1 MGGEL
6 YLSGTFL
13 ASCLLP
19 LVNRR
24 SDKFAQ
30 RQKKTFLTSNI
41 SPLTSNSGAHDVC
54 FLWGAA
60 RRLLA
65 YATAACR
72 RGGCSQTLHLA
83 RNKQKILLYK
93 IFSHCT
99 AFHNGTRKES
109 VKLQQGE
116 ALLHG
121 RSVPVWE
128 QRSFT
133 TATPICGAPAVW
145 GFRRAAVAFASDR
158 RRRGFHPRP
167 DDPFEKGSIENFY
180 ILDKI

>member
-1 MGGEL
+1 M
-6 YLSGTFL
+6 
-13 ASCLLP
+13 
-19 LVNRR
+19 N
-24 SDKFAQ
+24 
-30 RQKKTFLTSNI
+30 
-41 SPLTSNSGAHDVC
+41 
-54 FLWGAA
+54 
-60 RRLLA
+60 
-65 YATAACR
+65 
-72 RGGCSQTLHLA
+72 
-83 RNKQKILLYK
+83 
-93 IFSHCT
+93 FSHCT
-99 AFHNGTRKES
+99 AFRNGTRKES

-180 ILDKI
+180 ILDKNFKLRRSRSLTIHYSLFTLSLFTISTPAGGATAQITKTFITLYLIGGSL